1 MDRMNQLQTRRQLLK
16 AAIGGAAGV
25 VLARVPRA
33 TAQGADT
40 VKLSDDLFVV
50 KLPGEAN
57 VIAQTGSDGVVLVD
71 GGSARGSD
79 ALMKAVS
86 GLPGGGRVHTLF
98 NTHWHPEQTGSNESL
113 GKTGATIIAQENTRL
128 WLATDI
134 TWPYDGRR
142 FKRFPKLAQPNKTFY
157 T

>member
-25 VLARVPRA
+25 VLWVPRA
-33 TAQGADT
+33 AAQAADT
-40 VKLSDDLFVV
+40 LKLSDDLFVV

-71 GGSARGSD
+71 GGSARGSE
-79 ALMKAVS
+79 ALLKAVS
-86 GLPGGGRVHTLF
+86 GLPGGGRVQTLF

-113 GKTGATIIAQENTRL
+113 GKAGA
-128 WLATDI
+128 
-134 TWPYDGRR
+134 
-142 FKRFPKLAQPNKTFY
+142 
-157 T
+157 